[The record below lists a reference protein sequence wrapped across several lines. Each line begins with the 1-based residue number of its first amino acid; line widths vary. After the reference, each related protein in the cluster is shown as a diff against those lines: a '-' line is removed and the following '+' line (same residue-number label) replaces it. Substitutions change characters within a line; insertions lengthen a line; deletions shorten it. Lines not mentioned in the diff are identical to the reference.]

1 MPQKQTLGQILIQKK
16 LISSEKVEK
25 ALRIQT
31 GGNRRLG
38 QILIQMGLI
47 TDEELFSALS
57 DQHGIPIADL
67 SSVIPKEALQMLPR
81 YLCKRYSVIP
91 LGIEKNNVLNLAMV
105 NPLDQAA
112 RSDIEGFTDM
122 VIKPFLAKKTAITTA
137 INSSIPIS
145 FKNLFHPLKYNRT
158 LKFASTIILALSVA
172 LGFFVHR
179 EIQLEKYGTVSGA
192 GDLRVFSNHEMLI
205 GVEGKGAIS
214 LIGHGPYA
222 KGFYSVVFDT
232 KKELLTFVN
241 ERKEVLTSEQYEW
254 IQWVVTKNLV
264 SLKNN

>member
-1 MPQKQTLGQILIQKK
+1 MPQKQTLGQILVQKK
-16 LISSEKVEK
+16 LISSEKIER
-25 ALRIQT
+25 ALGIQT

-47 TDEELFSALS
+47 SDEDLFSALS
-57 DQHGIPIADL
+57 DQHGIPIADMNKD
-67 SSVIPKEALQMLPR
+67 IAKEALQVLPR
-81 YLCKRYSVIP
+81 FLCKRYSVIP

-112 RSDIEGFTDM
+112 RSDIEAFTGM
-122 VIKPFLAKKTAITTA
+122 VISPFLAKEKAVTSAIH
-137 INSSIPIS
+137 SSMPITFS
-145 FKNLFHPLKYNRT
+145 SLLKPLVYNRT
-158 LKFASTIILALSVA
+158 LKIACTIILVLSVV
-172 LGFFVHR
+172 LGFFVNR
-179 EIQLEKYGTVSGA
+179 EIRLEKYGTISGA

-232 KKELLTFVN
+232 TQELLTFVD
-241 ERKEVLTSEQYEW
+241 EKKEALTNEQYEW
-254 IQWVVTKNLV
+254 IQWVALENLP
-264 SLKNN
+264 LNNN